1 MPWKAQRNG
10 RGSQGQLPRKASKQV
25 IIEPHSDGWASQMK
39 TGSRVSRQKIWECL
53 RIADLVESG
62 DLFRGLLNRRQMQL
76 GLHFWKHPPHPVWGR
91 QKKNERRNKAE
102 EVVML
107 VPAWV
112 VGMGIECGGR
122 VRICLER
129 ITSQLFVTGCVSVA
143 VSFP

>member
-1 MPWKAQRNG
+1 M
-10 RGSQGQLPRKASKQV
+10 
-25 IIEPHSDGWASQMK
+25 
-39 TGSRVSRQKIWECL
+39 
-53 RIADLVESG
+53 
-62 DLFRGLLNRRQMQL
+62 
-76 GLHFWKHPPHPVWGR
+76 WGR
-91 QKKNERRNKAE
+91 QKKKERRNKSE

-112 VGMGIECGGR
+112 VGMGIECGGQ